1 VGTWSLQQVA
11 SPIGFGHHATSCIA
25 GPEAYA
31 GHQHRRQSG
40 SEDHQVRTHPLQT
53 ILQRTTFPSSEV
65 AVFLF
70 EIYFS
75 RLYNASLLFHKE
87 KFLSEYTAG
96 SVPDFVTLSIFA
108 LASM

>member
-1 VGTWSLQQVA
+1 LSA
-11 SPIGFGHHATSCIA
+11 GFDPHTTSSIA
-25 GPEAYA
+25 LPEANA
-31 GHQHRRQSG
+31 SRQHRRQSG
-40 SEDHQVRTHPLQT
+40 SEDYEVHSPPLQA
-53 ILQRTTFPSSEV
+53 ILQRTTVPSSEV

-75 RLYNASLLFHKE
+75 RIYTASLLFHKK

-96 SVPDFVTLSIFA
+96 SVPDFVALSIFA